1 MNLPFDLR
9 IFIFGFFSKIKIM
22 IIQDIIAEIE
32 KFAPTAYAEDFD
44 NVGLLT
50 GSLKNE
56 VTGVLVTLDTLE
68 KVVDEAIE
76 KDCNLI
82 LSFHPIIFSGLK
94 KLTGSNYV
102 ERTVLKAIKNN
113 ISIYA
118 IHTALDN
125 SFEGVNDMIC
135 KQLGLKNRKILIPQA
150 GTIKKLITF
159 VPKKDAAAVR
169 EALFAAG
176 AGSIGNYDH
185 CSFNSLGSGSFR
197 GNEESNPTIGRKGEV
212 HYEEEVQIG
221 ITFPKHLEKGIL
233 KALFESHPYEEVAY
247 EITSLENKNQHIG
260 MGMTGELENEMEET
274 AFLEQVKNTFRT
286 GCIRHSTLLKKP
298 IKKVAVLGGSGSFA
312 IEKAAAAGADIFITA
327 DLKYHDFYK
336 AEEKLV
342 LADIGHY
349 ESEQYTKNLLA
360 SFLKKKFANFAVVLS
375 NTDTNPIK
383 YF

>member
-1 MNLPFDLR
+1 ML
-9 IFIFGFFSKIKIM
+9 IK
-22 IIQDIIAEIE
+22 DIICELE
-32 KFAPTAYAEDFD
+32 SFAPTAYAEDFD

-50 GSLKNE
+50 GSAEAK
-56 VTGVLVTLDTLE
+56 VTGILVTLDTLE
-68 KVVDEAIE
+68 TVVDEAIAQN
-76 KDCNLI
+76 CNLI
-82 LSFHPIIFSGLK
+82 VSFHPIIFSGLK

-102 ERTVLKAIKNN
+102 ERTVLKAIKHD
-113 ISIYA
+113 IAIYA

-125 SFEGVNDMIC
+125 SMKGVNDMIC
-135 KQLGLKNRKILIPQA
+135 EQLGLINREILIPQA
-150 GTIKKLITF
+150 GSIKKLLTF
-159 VPKKDAAAVR
+159 VPKKDAAEVR
-169 EALFAAG
+169 EALFSAG

-185 CSFNSLGSGSFR
+185 CSFNTIGSGSFR
-197 GNEESNPTIGRKGEV
+197 GNEESNPVIGRKGEI

-221 ITFPKHLEKGIL
+221 VTFSRHLERNVL
-233 KALFESHPYEEVAY
+233 KALFDCHPYEEIAY
-247 EITSLENKNQHIG
+247 EITTLDNFNQKIGIG
-260 MGMTGELENEMEET
+260 MVGELEEEVSEM
-274 AFLEQVKNTFRT
+274 AFLEQVKKTFGC
-286 GCIRHSTLLKKP
+286 GCIRHSQLRGKP

-312 IEKAAAAGADIFITA
+312 IGNAAGAGADIFLTA

-336 AEEKLV
+336 AEQKLV